1 MSSNGTTQLETNE
14 NIAIQLIPS
23 GEGKSSIIRH
33 FNTRVISENKEMIN
47 IVNIITYLPSE
58 VILFL
63 EIQNNSPKR
72 HMMIPS
78 IDLITKA
85 SYIYIVCIQSI
96 SYFGDI

>member
-33 FNTRVISENKEMIN
+33 FNTRVISENKKMIN

-63 EIQNNSPKR
+63 EIQNKKR